1 MAWIEGMSEMHKHKV
16 GNCPGLIETELT
28 LIPGFTTDIGA
39 KSSDLNLAV
48 SLFFITFV
56 LFQPISSAV
65 GRRIG
70 AKHWIPVI
78 MVSSQFSNWEVTY

>member
-1 MAWIEGMSEMHKHKV
+1 MLKHKV
-16 GNCPGLIETELT
+16 CDSPKAGIQLT
-28 LIPGFTTDIGA
+28 WISGFTNDIGA
-39 KSSDLNLAV
+39 QPNDLNLAV

-65 GRRIG
+65 GRRVG

-78 MVSSQFSNWEVTY
+78 MVC